1 MQNRFCYIA
10 DIAAISAAAIAG
22 RIIQVA
28 GIQVAGI
35 QVYDRGYAVGRMIAR
50 AGRNWPQHVKLHA
63 PI

>member
-10 DIAAISAAAIAG
+10 DIAAIHAAAIAG

-35 QVYDRGYAVGRMIAR
+35 QVAGIQVYNRAYAAGRLIAR
-50 AGRNWPQHVKLHA
+50 AG
-63 PI
+63 